1 MLHITTPN
9 VKIDKSKMG
18 LAFSI
23 SSKLTKTKNK
33 QKNTRPEKK
42 ITKNICKKCEFNLQA
57 GIEDTSAVT
66 ILFIPKFDKP
76 PLIKPHVNAK
86 Y

>member
-23 SSKLTKTKNK
+23 SSKLTKTNK
-33 QKNTRPEKK
+33 KTLDLKKK

>member
-1 MLHITTPN
+1 MF
-9 VKIDKSKMG
+9 V
-18 LAFSI
+18 
-23 SSKLTKTKNK
+23 
-33 QKNTRPEKK
+33 
-42 ITKNICKKCEFNLQA
+42 KKCEVNLQA